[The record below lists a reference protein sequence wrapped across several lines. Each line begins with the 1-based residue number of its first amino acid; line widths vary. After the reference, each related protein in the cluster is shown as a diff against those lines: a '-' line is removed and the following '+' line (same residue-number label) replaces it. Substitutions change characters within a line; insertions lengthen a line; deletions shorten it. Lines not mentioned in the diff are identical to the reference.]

1 MRSLLTRKVII
12 GIAVAV
18 AAILIPPLVVADD
31 FIMHLLVLSA
41 IFVALAS
48 SLNLVMGYSGLLSL
62 GHQAF
67 FGLGAYASA
76 LLSGAGW
83 PLPLAILAAGAVSTI
98 AARGIGAVLL
108 RMRSA
113 FFVIATIAFA
123 EILRIVSINWVEV
136 TNGPMG
142 ITNVTPLHVDLPGIG
157 YIDLTDPYFA
167 YYPTAI
173 LAAASV
179 AVVALVVHSRIGN
192 GLVAMR
198 EAEYVARSIGIDTN
212 RYAMQSVLVAAFI
225 AGLAGSL
232 YAHYVL
238 LVSPDVFYFGI
249 MVTMVVMV
257 LAGGMG
263 TLVGP
268 VIGAVAFTILPEQL
282 RASDD
287 FRLIIYGA
295 IIVALVRFAPEG
307 LWGIARRI
315 SADITRRRA
324 RARLPE
330 EARPAASQETAANEP
345 SEPIGVDRSSQ
356 EPAPTRERT

>member
-315 SADITRRRA
+315 SADIARRRA

-345 SEPIGVDRSSQ
+345 AEPIAVDRSSQ

>member
-1 MRSLLTRKVII
+1 MRELLSRNVII
-12 GIAVAV
+12 GIAIAV
-18 AAILIPPLVVADD
+18 AAILIPPLVVADP
-31 FIMHLLVLSA
+31 FTMHLLVLSA

-83 PLPLAILAAGAVSTI
+83 PLLAAIAAAGVVSTV

-142 ITNVTPLHVDLPGIG
+142 ITNVAPLHLDLPMIG
-157 YIDLTDPYFA
+157 YIDLSDAYFA
-167 YYPTAI
+167 YYPAAI

-179 AVVALVVHSRIGN
+179 AVVAFVVHSRIGN
-192 GLVAMR
+192 GLIAMR
-198 EAEYVARSIGIDTN
+198 EAEYVARSIGMDTN
-212 RYAMQSVLVAAFI
+212 RYAMRSVLIAAFI
-225 AGLAGSL
+225 AGLSGSL
-232 YAHYVL
+232 YAHYVQ

-268 VIGAVAFTILPEQL
+268 VIGAVAFTILPEYL

-287 FRLIIYGA
+287 YRLIIYGA
-295 IIVALVRFAPEG
+295 IIVALVRLAPEG
-307 LWGIARRI
+307 IWGIARRV
-315 SADITRRRA
+315 SADITRRRRRPGPA
-324 RARLPE
+324 QEAPQVAPREAAADAPSETVRADRAR
-330 EARPAASQETAANEP
+330 
-345 SEPIGVDRSSQ
+345 Q
-356 EPAPTRERT
+356 EPAPTQERM

>member
-1 MRSLLTRKVII
+1 MHQLLSRNVII
-12 GIAVAV
+12 GVAV
-18 AAILIPPLVVADD
+18 AIVGILVPPLVVVDA

-48 SLNLVMGYSGLLSL
+48 SLNLLIGYSGLLSL

-76 LLSGAGW
+76 LLSAAGW
-83 PLPLAILAAGAVSTI
+83 PLLAAIAAAGAVSTV
-98 AARGIGAVLL
+98 AARGIGVVLL

-123 EILRIVSINWVEV
+123 EILRLVSINWIEV

-142 ITNVTPLHVDLPGIG
+142 ITNVAPLHIDLPGIG
-157 YIDLTDPYFA
+157 YIDLSDPYFA
-167 YYPTAI
+167 YYPAAI

-179 AVVALVVHSRIGN
+179 AVVAFVVRSRIGN
-192 GLVAMR
+192 ALVAMR

-212 RYAMQSVLVAAFI
+212 RYAMRSVLIAAFI
-225 AGLAGSL
+225 AGLSGAL
-232 YAHYVL
+232 YAHYVQ

-249 MVTMVVMV
+249 MVTIVVMV
-257 LAGGMG
+257 LAGGIG

-268 VIGAVAFTILPEQL
+268 VIGAVAFTVLPELL

-287 FRLIIYGA
+287 YRLIIYGA

-307 LWGIARRI
+307 LWGIARRF
-315 SADITRRRA
+315 SRGITNKGSRPGRA
-324 RARLPE
+324 E
-330 EARPAASQETAANEP
+330 QASQAVTRKAP
-345 SEPIGVDRSSQ
+345 VDSPQ
-356 EPAPTRERT
+356 ESGSR